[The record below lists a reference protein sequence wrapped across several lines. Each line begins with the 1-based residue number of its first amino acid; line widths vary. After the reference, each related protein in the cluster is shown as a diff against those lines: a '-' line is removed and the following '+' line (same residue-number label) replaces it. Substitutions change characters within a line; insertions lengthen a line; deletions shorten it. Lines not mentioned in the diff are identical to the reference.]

1 MHINFFSF
9 ILRKKNCN
17 LAGQLFNNC
26 IGSLK
31 VNFLSFVIKLL
42 NKKSAEL
49 ALSWISI

>member
-1 MHINFFSF
+1 MHTNLFSF
-9 ILRKKNCN
+9 ILRKKICI
-17 LAGQLFNNC
+17 LAGQLCNNF

-49 ALSWISI
+49 ALSWISV